1 MDSVVLDDTFPKDIQ
16 PKEIKIPLKT
26 HQLTLLKK
34 CSDLEN
40 SSHNPIKLHDTINNT
55 ESELQST
62 FGIIGD
68 IVGSGKTLT
77 VLALIAKQ
85 TMLKNKLPKMM
96 NKGTITCTER
106 SLVDYDVKPYNII
119 VVPHTIY
126 KQWVSTIEDYTTLKY
141 FGINNKKSFESF
153 IDIFKS
159 DEKSKEF
166 DSTIILVSNTRF
178 ADFNR
183 LNLQYWNQFS
193 HYSRYIF
200 DEADMMKI
208 GGSHFIKCSFMWF
221 VTSSY
226 KSLLNPYVRI
236 VWKNSNGETSDYYNY
251 TEGFNIRSR
260 EGGLTHS
267 GFIKNYM
274 TNIIS
279 VPNKYKIQL
288 VLRNSDEFVRAA
300 FNLPDYISHSIKCK
314 TPHYLNILDQ
324 NVSQDIINHI
334 NAGDLKGAIDKVD
347 CAKFNE
353 HDLIKGITRDLETKL
368 ENLQIEFDMKSKM
381 TFSSEKAKDES
392 LKKIHSKI
400 GHIKDKI
407 NSIQDK
413 LKSSKMCAI
422 CYDDLDNTTISPCC
436 NTKYCFGCISTWL
449 HQNKNCPF
457 CRAKIDFNSL
467 VIVTDE
473 VKEEKTETEVEEL
486 LSKLDNLKTIIE
498 KQMTS
503 PNFKMLIFSE
513 YYNSFEPIEELLKS
527 YGIKYANVMGT
538 TNTINKTL
546 KLYKETEGPDKI
558 DVLLLNANYCANG
571 INLENSSDIVLYH
584 SMNKDRTTQIIGRGQ
599 RPGRTDTLTVWN
611 LCYDNEL

>member
-1 MDSVVLDDTFPKDIQ
+1 MDSIVLDDTFSKDTQPKD
-16 PKEIKIPLKT
+16 IKIPLKT

-40 SSHNPIKLHDTINNT
+40 SSHNPIILHDTDNNT

-77 VLALIAKQ
+77 VLAIIAKQ
-85 TMLKNKLPKMM
+85 NMLKNKLPKMM
-96 NKGTITCTER
+96 HKGTITCTER

-126 KQWVSTIEDYTTLKY
+126 KQWVSAIKNYTNLKY
-141 FGINNKKSFESF
+141 FGINNKKSFETF
-153 IDIFKS
+153 CEIFNS
-159 DEKSKEF
+159 EETATEF

-178 ADFNR
+178 ADFNK
-183 LNLQYWNQFS
+183 LNLTYWNQFS

-208 GGSHFIKCSFMWF
+208 GGSQFIKCSFMWF
-221 VTSSY
+221 ITSSY

-236 VWKNSNGETSDYYNY
+236 IWKNSNGETSDYYNY
-251 TEGFNIRSR
+251 SAGFNIRSR

-279 VPNKYKIQL
+279 FPNKYKQQL
-288 VLRNSDEFVRAA
+288 VLRNSDDFVREA
-300 FNLPDYISHSIKCK
+300 FNLSDYIKNTIKCK
-314 TPHYLNILDQ
+314 TPHYLKILDR

-334 NAGDLKGAIDKVD
+334 NAGDLKGAIEKVD

-353 HDLIKGITRDLETKL
+353 NDLIKGITKDLEVKL

-381 TFSSEKAKDES
+381 TFSTEKAKDES
-392 LKKIHSKI
+392 LKKIHVKM
-400 GHIKDKI
+400 GNIKDKI
-407 NSIQDK
+407 TSIQEK
-413 LKSSKMCAI
+413 LKSSQMCAI

-467 VIVTDE
+467 VIVTDD
-473 VKEEKTETEVEEL
+473 VKEETEKEVEEL
-486 LSKLDNLKTIIE
+486 LSKLENLKTIIE

-527 YGIKYANVMGT
+527 YGIKYSNVMGT

-546 KLYKETEGPDKI
+546 RLYKETDGPDKI

-599 RPGRTDTLTVWN
+599 RPGRTEELNVWN
-611 LCYDNEL
+611 LCYENEL

>member
-1 MDSVVLDDTFPKDIQ
+1 MDSVVLDDTFSKDIQ
-16 PKEIKIPLKT
+16 PKDIKIPLKT

-34 CSDLEN
+34 CSELEN
-40 SSHNPIKLHDTINNT
+40 SSHNPIILHDTANNT
-55 ESELQST
+55 ESELKST

-85 TMLKNKLPKMM
+85 NMLKNKLPKMM
-96 NKGTITCTER
+96 HKGTITCTER
-106 SLVDYDVKPYNII
+106 SLDDYDVKPYNII

-126 KQWVSTIEDYTTLKY
+126 KQWVATIENYTNLKY
-141 FGINNKKSFESF
+141 FGINNKKSFEAF
-153 IDIFKS
+153 CDIFKS
-159 DEKSKEF
+159 EETSKEF
-166 DSTIILVSNTRF
+166 NSTIILISNTRF

-208 GGSHFIKCSFMWF
+208 GGTQFIKCSFMWF

-251 TEGFNIRSR
+251 TAGFNIRSR

-279 VPNKYKIQL
+279 FPNKYKQQL
-288 VLRNSDEFVRAA
+288 VLRNSDEFVREA
-300 FNLPDYISHSIKCK
+300 FNLQDYITNTIKCK
-314 TPHYLNILDQ
+314 TPHYLKILDQ

-353 HDLIKGITRDLETKL
+353 HDLIKGITKDLEIKL

-381 TFSSEKAKDES
+381 TFSTEKAKDES
-392 LKKIHSKI
+392 LKKIYSKM
-400 GHIKDKI
+400 GNIKDKI

-467 VIVTDE
+467 VIVTDD
-473 VKEEKTETEVEEL
+473 VKEETEKEVEEL
-486 LSKLDNLKTIIE
+486 LSKLDNLKIIIE
-498 KQMTS
+498 KQMAS

-513 YYNSFEPIEELLKS
+513 YFNSFEPIEELLKS

-546 KLYKETEGPDKI
+546 RLYKETEGPDKI

-599 RPGRTDTLTVWN
+599 RPGRTEALNVWN